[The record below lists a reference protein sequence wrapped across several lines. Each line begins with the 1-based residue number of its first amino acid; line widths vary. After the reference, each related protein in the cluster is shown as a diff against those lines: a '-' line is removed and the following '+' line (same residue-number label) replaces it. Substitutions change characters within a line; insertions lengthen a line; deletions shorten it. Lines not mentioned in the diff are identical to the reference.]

1 MRNRKLCSNRYNKT
15 KLKKKKKNETG
26 KNLPDKE
33 FKVMVADTH

>member
-15 KLKKKKKNETG
+15 KLKKKTNETEVRIC
-26 KNLPDKE
+26 LIKE